1 MKKIVFTPL
10 LLLFAT
16 AAFSQKPEYTL
27 QGKNR
32 PSIKKDKLAAAKLTS
47 DIIPGYPAS
56 WIMGYVSVKVAATNN
71 GKSVEALG
79 TNETLTKEQKALLA
93 GADPGTD
100 VALTIKYTSKNSVT
114 DRLETSTMYYHTS
127 AVPETEAQ
135 YPGGAEQMTQYLQET
150 IINRLPELD
159 PQGKIP
165 LLRVVFTV
173 NEAGEISQAKVSN
186 KLVDPKVEQLL
197 LNAVLHMPKWKP
209 AETAAGIKV
218 QQEMEFTV
226 GGKGGC

>member
-1 MKKIVFTPL
+1 MKKLILASL
-10 LLLFAT
+10 LLLFVGT
-16 AAFSQKPEYTL
+16 TFSQKPEHTL
-27 QGKNR
+27 HGKNR

-56 WIMGYVSVKVAATNN
+56 WIAGYVSVKIGATCN
-71 GKSVEALG
+71 GKHMEATG
-79 TNETLTKEQKALLA
+79 ANETLSAEQKNILA
-93 GADPGTD
+93 NADPGTD
-100 VALTIKYTSKNSVT
+100 VAITIKYTSKNSVT

-165 LLRVVFTV
+165 LLRVVFTI

-197 LNAVLHMPKWKP
+197 LNAVLNMPKWKP

-218 QQEMEFTV
+218 QQEMEFSV
-226 GGKGGC
+226 GSKGGC